1 MQQYSLFNYPECLL
15 TNPISCDYLC
25 KAEKAN
31 FFIFFPKVAKNG
43 NFEVSN
49 QISQKA
55 LGRFC

>member
-31 FFIFFPKVAKNG
+31 FFIFFQKLPKNG

-55 LGRFC
+55 LGRF

>member
-25 KAEKAN
+25 KAEKLIFSY
-31 FFIFFPKVAKNG
+31 FFQKLPKNG

-55 LGRFC
+55 LGRF